1 MKKSIDK
8 PGHIC
13 YNVSRK
19 NKKGSKKMKQFIY
32 QVAGFEYT
40 DTEAFGTAWK
50 QAKAEAT
57 RLNAAV
63 YRLVIKGENVRQE
76 VYVNGGCFL
85 SVAYAKPEDIHLF

>member
-1 MKKSIDK
+1 
-8 PGHIC
+8 
-13 YNVSRK
+13 
-19 NKKGSKKMKQFIY
+19 MKQFIY

-50 QAKAEAT
+50 QAKAEAA

-63 YRLVIKGENVRQE
+63 YRLVIKGENVQQE

-85 SVAYAKPEDIHLF
+85 SIAYAKPENIHIF